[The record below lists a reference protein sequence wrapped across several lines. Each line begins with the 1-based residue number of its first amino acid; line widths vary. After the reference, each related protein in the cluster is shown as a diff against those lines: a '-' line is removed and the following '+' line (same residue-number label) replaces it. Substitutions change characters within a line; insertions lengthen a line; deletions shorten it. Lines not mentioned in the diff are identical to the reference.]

1 MVQSGAYSSLFTASR
16 AMESDCEEKKM
27 LSKIFQR
34 MKSIEASKKAEKK
47 KAERVVSRMNSFG
60 SAATLSFKDQA
71 DLLAEMNKTVRGQS
85 FSLPSTR
92 SRKTDKRASTLSV
105 SFRRSRTDSCDSD
118 VALGKE
124 KSTQQ
129 PPKGQRF
136 QKLKSL
142 AGLRRAR
149 YSQA

>member
-1 MVQSGAYSSLFTASR
+1 MVQSGAYSALFTASR
-16 AMESDCEEKKM
+16 AMESDCDEKKM
-27 LSKIFQR
+27 LSKVFQR

-47 KAERVVSRMNSFG
+47 KVERVVSRMNSFG
-60 SAATLSFKDQA
+60 SAATVSKKDQA
-71 DLLAEMNKTVRGQS
+71 DLLADMNKVRGQS

-92 SRKTDKRASTLSV
+92 SRRTDKRASTLSV
-105 SFRRSRTDSCDSD
+105 SFRRPRTDSCDSD

-124 KSTQQ
+124 KSTQA
-129 PPKGQRF
+129 PKGQRF
-136 QKLKSL
+136 QKLKNL